1 LEKVNYKHV
10 GIVALWCIAIAGLVG
25 SLAFVSKSEK
35 NIVASNLNIVL
46 HNTDENLFLNEA
58 EVRKYLNNRNDK
70 ILSERYRNLNTAE
83 LEKALNAHQA
93 IENAEVS
100 EDLNGEIKLEILQ
113 RTPVLRVINKS
124 GESYYIDSQDKLMPL
139 NENYTAH
146 VLIASG
152 ELFEPY
158 DRRYQFSVAQIAKN
172 KLFSEVSMLDDVLA
186 VAKKI
191 NADTVLSAMI
201 HQIYVNKDKDIEL
214 FPVVGNHRVIFG
226 ENKDTGEK
234 LNKLKL
240 FYTEGLNKS
249 DSWTKYSA
257 INLKYKNLV
266 VCTKK

>member
-1 LEKVNYKHV
+1 VSKINYKRV
-10 GIVALWCIAIAGLVG
+10 GVIALWFAALTGLAA
-25 SLAFVSKSEK
+25 SLAFVARSTK
-35 NIVASNLNIVL
+35 NIVATDLEIVL

-58 EVRKYLNNRNDK
+58 EVRKYLNERNDK
-70 ILSERYRNLNTAE
+70 ILSERYRNLRTEE

-100 EDLNGEIKLEILQ
+100 ESLNGLVKLDITQ
-113 RTPVLRVINKS
+113 RTPVLRIINKD
-124 GESYYIDSQDKLMPL
+124 GESYYIDSQDKMMPL
-139 NENYTAH
+139 NENYSAH

-158 DRRYQFSVAQIAKN
+158 NSRYQWTVEQIAKN
-172 KLFSEVSMLDDVLA
+172 KLFSELSLLDDLLA

-191 NADTVLSAMI
+191 NADTLLSAMI
-201 HQIYVNKDKDIEL
+201 QQIYVNKEREL
-214 FPVVGNHRVIFG
+214 EFYPLIGNHRIVFG
-226 ENKDTGEK
+226 ENRDTGEK

-249 DSWTKYSA
+249 DSWNKYA
-257 INLKYKNLV
+257 TINLKYKNLV

>member
-1 LEKVNYKHV
+1 MSKINYKRAGV
-10 GIVALWCIAIAGLVG
+10 IAIWCLALTGLAA
-25 SLAFVSKSEK
+25 SLAFVARSTK
-35 NIVASNLNIVL
+35 NIVATDLEIVL

-58 EVRKYLNNRNDK
+58 EVRKYLNERNDK
-70 ILSERYRNLNTAE
+70 ILSERYRNLRTEE

-100 EDLNGEIKLEILQ
+100 EDLNGLVKLDITQ
-113 RTPVLRVINKS
+113 RTPVLRIINKD
-124 GESYYIDSQDKLMPL
+124 GESYYIDSQDKMMPL
-139 NENYTAH
+139 NDNYSAH

-158 DRRYQFSVAQIAKN
+158 NSRYQWTVEQIAKN
-172 KLFSEVSMLDDVLA
+172 KLFSELSLLDDLLA

-191 NADTVLSAMI
+191 NADTLLSAMI
-201 HQIYVNKDKDIEL
+201 QQIYVNKEREL
-214 FPVVGNHRVIFG
+214 EFYPLIGNHRIVFG

-249 DSWTKYSA
+249 DSWNKYA
-257 INLKYKNLV
+257 TINLKYKNLV